1 MGNGC
6 AIRKM
11 KILFL
16 TSRLPYPPHQ
26 GDKLRNWHFIQYLS
40 KEHQVHLISFIFHDR
55 ENQWIP
61 ALNEVCASV
70 TLIKLP
76 LVQSIINCVGAIF
89 KKVPFQVAYY
99 QSLRMHK
106 EVAAAIKRVRPD
118 IIHTHLMRMAP
129 YAVKYDDFPKVIDF
143 TDTVSLYL
151 SRFKKFCRNPVL
163 RWFIG
168 EELKRVLSYEDVM
181 TKFDSTLICSLVDK
195 KILAER
201 FRNVRIDLIN
211 NSIEKISCLPDES
224 IKRDPQ
230 RIIFVG
236 NMSYPPNSDAVH
248 YFVNDIFP
256 LVKKEI
262 PGAKLYIVGKN
273 PTRYIRSLDVKDII
287 VTGFVENIKNEYL
300 MSSVV
305 VSPVRFGAG
314 VLTKVLE
321 SMMIGVP
328 VVSTPVGVEGL
339 QLENGKEI
347 FITGDPTGFAKCIMN
362 LIQDPLLWKKVSE
375 AGKKISRSRFE
386 VNVVGRELVDV
397 YKNVV
402 NEKTK
407 TIL

>member
-40 KEHQVHLISFIFHDR
+40 KKHQVHLVSFYFDDR
-55 ENQWIP
+55 EKQWIP
-61 ALNEVCASV
+61 TLNQVCASV
-70 TLIKLP
+70 TLVKLP
-76 LVQSIINCVGAIF
+76 LGQSLLNCIGAVCRKI
-89 KKVPFQVAYY
+89 PFQVAYY
-99 QSLRMHK
+99 RSLRMHM
-106 EVAAAIKRVRPD
+106 EVAAAIQRVRPD

-129 YAVKYDDFPKVIDF
+129 YVVRYQEYSKVIDF
-143 TDTVSLYL
+143 TDAVSLYL
-151 SRFKKFCRNPVL
+151 SRFKQFCRNPIL

-168 EELKRVLSYEDVM
+168 EELKRVLSYEGIM
-181 TKFDSTLICSLVDK
+181 KEFDSTLICSLVDK
-195 KILAER
+195 KVLIEHV
-201 FRNVRIDLIN
+201 RNVRIDLIN
-211 NSIEKISCLPDES
+211 NSIEINSDLHDES

-236 NMSYPPNSDAVH
+236 NMSYPPNSDAVR
-248 YFVNDIFP
+248 YFVKEIFP

-262 PGAKLYIVGKN
+262 PEAKLYIVGKN
-273 PTRYIRSLDVKDII
+273 PTRYIRSLSSKDII
-287 VTGFVENIKNEYL
+287 ITGFVDNIQNEYL

-314 VLTKVLE
+314 ALTKVLE

-339 QLENGKEI
+339 QLKNGKEI
-347 FITGDPTGFAKCIMN
+347 FITDDQTNFAKYIIN
-362 LIQDPLLWKKVSE
+362 LIHDPLLWKEVSE
-375 AGKKISRSRFE
+375 AGKKVSRSRFK
-386 VNVVGRELVDV
+386 VDVVGGDLVDV
-397 YKNVV
+397 YKEVV
-402 NEKTK
+402 SKNAIAKK
-407 TIL
+407 